1 MIFHMER
8 AHSVEVVFIFF
19 SVCANEGTHEYGSMN
34 TIALRQE
41 CRSGRKTKPS
51 GALLLQETDF

>member
-8 AHSVEVVFIFF
+8 AHSVANVFIFF
-19 SVCANEGTHEYGSMN
+19 SVCPDEATHEYVSMN
-34 TIALRQE
+34 IIALRQE

-51 GALLLQETDF
+51 GALLLQ